1 MRRILTYSLLMMLLP
16 ATLWGQSLRKA
27 VPEYDFAR
35 FDKNRIE
42 FQGDSSA
49 FERLFEKMDSV
60 LFLGKGNLRVLHI
73 GGSHVQAGTMT
84 RQLRNDLLSLRPA
97 LDGGR
102 GLVFPFSAAHT
113 NNPSSFTVNYEG
125 SWKVTKNVQREP
137 DHRLGLTGISLSAS
151 DDKASVMVTTVA
163 RDPKPSD
170 PTFRFNEVKVLGY
183 SSAGER
189 IPVVVLAK
197 GDTLVGCKAQ
207 EDSCW
212 SFWLPS
218 LTDSVRIATK
228 GQGEFTLTGIF
239 LDNPFPGISV
249 TGIGVNG
256 ASLGSYSKCPDLE
269 NDLKLVN
276 PDLVIF
282 AVGINDATA
291 TNFSVDDFVVR
302 YKALVSRVRSVNPDC
317 ALLFVSNNDSFRRIR
332 RKGYVVNSNGKLAE
346 QGFMRLGKECD
357 AGFWDLFDIMGGLG
371 SMRKWEEAG
380 LAKRDKIH
388 FTETGYD
395 LVGDL
400 LFNALMDKY
409 MNHLKTSR

>member
-1 MRRILTYSLLMMLLP
+1 MRRFLTYSLLFLLLP

-35 FDKNRIE
+35 FEKNKIE
-42 FQGDSSA
+42 LHGDSSA
-49 FERLFEKMDSV
+49 FERLFLKMDSV
-60 LFLGKGNLRVLHI
+60 LFMGCGNLRIMHI
-73 GGSHVQAGTMT
+73 GGSHVQAGTLT
-84 RQLRNDLLSLRPA
+84 RRLRNDFLSLRPA

-113 NNPSSFTVNYEG
+113 NNPSSFTTSYEG

-137 DHRLGLTGISLSAS
+137 DHRLGLTGIALSAS
-151 DDKASVMVTTVA
+151 DDKASVMITTVA
-163 RDPKPSD
+163 RDPEPQD
-170 PTFRFNEVKVLGY
+170 PTFRFNDVRVLGY

-189 IPVVVLAK
+189 VPVVVLAK
-197 GDTLVGCKAQ
+197 GDTLSGCNV
-207 EDSCW
+207 EDSTW
-212 SFWLPS
+212 SFALPA
-218 LTDSVRIATK
+218 LTDSVRVATK
-228 GQGEFTLTGIF
+228 GKGEFTLTGIF
-239 LDNPFPGISV
+239 LDNPFPGFTV

-256 ASLGSYSKCPDLE
+256 ASLGSYAKCPDLL
-269 NDLKLVN
+269 NDLSLVN

-291 TNFSVDDFVVR
+291 ANFSVDEFVGR
-302 YKALVSRVRSVNPDC
+302 YKELVSQVRSVNPDC

-332 RKGYVVNSNGKLAE
+332 RKGYVVNANGQLAE
-346 QGFMRLGKECD
+346 QAFLRLGKECG
-357 AGFWDLFDIMGGLG
+357 AGVWNLFDIMGGLG

-388 FTETGYD
+388 FTEAGYE

-400 LFNALMDKY
+400 LFNALMDEY
-409 MNHLKTSR
+409 MEHLKKAK

>member
-1 MRRILTYSLLMMLLP
+1 MRRFLTYSLLFLLLP

-35 FDKNRIE
+35 FDKNRIG

-49 FERLFEKMDSV
+49 FERLFKKMDSV
-60 LFLGKGNLRVLHI
+60 LFLGKGNLRIMHI
-73 GGSHVQAGTMT
+73 GGSHVQAGTLT
-84 RQLRNDLLSLRPA
+84 RQLRNDLLSLRTA

-113 NNPSSFTVNYEG
+113 NNPSSFTTSYEG

-163 RDPKPSD
+163 RDPKPQD

-189 IPVVVLAK
+189 VPVVVLAK
-197 GDTLVGCKAQ
+197 GDTLQGCRA
-207 EDSCW
+207 DSCW
-212 SFWLPS
+212 SFGLPAFA
-218 LTDSVRIATK
+218 DSVKIATK
-228 GQGEFTLTGIF
+228 GHGEFTLTGIF

-256 ASLGSYSKCPDLE
+256 ASLGSYSKCPDLM
-269 NDLKLVN
+269 NDLRLVN
-276 PDLVIF
+276 PDLVIL

-291 TNFSVDDFVVR
+291 ANFSVDDFVAR
-302 YKALVSRVRSVNPDC
+302 YKVLVSQIRSVNPDC

-346 QGFMRLGKECD
+346 QSFLRLGKDCD
-357 AGFWDLFDIMGGLG
+357 AGVWDLFDIMGGLG

-388 FTETGYD
+388 FTEKGYE

-409 MNHLKTSR
+409 VEHLKKGK

>member
-1 MRRILTYSLLMMLLP
+1 MRRTLIYSLLILLLP
-16 ATLWGQSLRKA
+16 ATLCGQSLRKE

-42 FQGDSSA
+42 FPGDSLG
-49 FERLFEKMDSV
+49 FERLYLKMDSV
-60 LFLGKGNLRVLHI
+60 LFQGRGNLRIMHI
-73 GGSHVQAGTMT
+73 GGSHVQAGTLT
-84 RQLRNDLLSLRPA
+84 KRLRNNLLSLRPA

-102 GLVFPFSAAHT
+102 GLVFPFSAART
-113 NNPSSFTVNYEG
+113 NNPSSFTTSYEG

-137 DHRLGLTGISLSAS
+137 DRRLGLTGIALSAS

-163 RDPKPSD
+163 RDPLPQD
-170 PTFRFNEVKVLGY
+170 PAFRFNDVRVLGY

-197 GDTLVGCKAQ
+197 GDTLVGCRA
-207 EDSCW
+207 DSCW
-212 SFWLPS
+212 SFALPS

-228 GQGEFTLTGIF
+228 GEGEFTLTGIF

-256 ASLGSYSKCPDLE
+256 ASLGSYAKCPDLL
-269 NDLKLVN
+269 NDLKMVN

-291 TNFSVDDFVVR
+291 SNFSVDDFVAR
-302 YKALVSRVRSVNPDC
+302 YKTLVSQVRSVNPDC
-317 ALLFVSNNDSFRRIR
+317 ALLFVTNNDSFRRVR

-346 QGFMRLGKECD
+346 QGFLRLGKDCD
-357 AGFWDLFDIMGGLG
+357 AGVWDLFEIMGGLG
-371 SMRKWEEAG
+371 SMKKWEAAG
-380 LAKRDKIH
+380 LAKGDKVH

-409 MNHLKTSR
+409 MEHLKNGR

>member
-1 MRRILTYSLLMMLLP
+1 MRRTLIYSLLSLLLP
-16 ATLWGQSLRKA
+16 ATLCGQSLRKE
-27 VPEYDFAR
+27 VHEYDFAR

-42 FQGDSSA
+42 FPGDSLG
-49 FERLFEKMDSV
+49 FERLYLKMDSV
-60 LFLGKGNLRVLHI
+60 LFQGRGNLRIMHI
-73 GGSHVQAGTMT
+73 GGSHVQAGTLT
-84 RQLRNDLLSLRPA
+84 KRLRNNLLSLRPA

-102 GLVFPFSAAHT
+102 GLVFPFSAART
-113 NNPSSFTVNYEG
+113 NNPSSFTTSYEG

-137 DHRLGLTGISLSAS
+137 DRRLGLTGIALSAS

-163 RDPKPSD
+163 RDPLPQD
-170 PTFRFNEVKVLGY
+170 PAFRFNDVRVLGY

-197 GDTLVGCKAQ
+197 GDTLVGCRA
-207 EDSCW
+207 DSCW
-212 SFWLPS
+212 SFALPS

-228 GQGEFTLTGIF
+228 GEGEFTLTGIF

-256 ASLGSYSKCPDLE
+256 ASLGSYAKCPDLL
-269 NDLKLVN
+269 NDLKMVN

-291 TNFSVDDFVVR
+291 TNFSVDDFVAR
-302 YKALVSRVRSVNPDC
+302 YKTLVSQVRSVNPDC
-317 ALLFVSNNDSFRRIR
+317 ALLFVTNNDSFRRVR

-346 QGFMRLGKECD
+346 QGFLRLGKDCD
-357 AGFWDLFDIMGGLG
+357 AGVWDLFEIMGGQG
-371 SMRKWEEAG
+371 SMKKWEAAG
-380 LAKRDKIH
+380 LAKGDKVH

-409 MNHLKTSR
+409 VEHLKNGR

>member
-1 MRRILTYSLLMMLLP
+1 MRRTLIYSLLSLLLP
-16 ATLWGQSLRKA
+16 ATLCGQSLRKE

-42 FQGDSSA
+42 FPGDSLG
-49 FERLFEKMDSV
+49 FERLYLKMDSV
-60 LFLGKGNLRVLHI
+60 LFQGRGNLRIMHI
-73 GGSHVQAGTMT
+73 GGSHVQAGTLT
-84 RQLRNDLLSLRPA
+84 KRLRNNLLSLRPA

-102 GLVFPFSAAHT
+102 GLVFPFSAART
-113 NNPSSFTVNYEG
+113 NNPSSFTTSYEG

-137 DHRLGLTGISLSAS
+137 DRRLGLTGIALSAS

-163 RDPKPSD
+163 REPLPQDPA
-170 PTFRFNEVKVLGY
+170 FRFNDVRVLGY

-197 GDTLVGCKAQ
+197 GDTLVGCRA
-207 EDSCW
+207 DSCW
-212 SFWLPS
+212 SFALPS

-228 GQGEFTLTGIF
+228 GEGEFTLTGIF

-256 ASLGSYSKCPDLE
+256 ASLGSYAKCPDLL
-269 NDLKLVN
+269 NDLKMVN

-291 TNFSVDDFVVR
+291 TNFSVDDFVAR
-302 YKALVSRVRSVNPDC
+302 YKTLVSQVRSVNPDC
-317 ALLFVSNNDSFRRIR
+317 ALLFVTNNDSFRRVR

-346 QGFMRLGKECD
+346 QGFLRLGKDCD
-357 AGFWDLFDIMGGLG
+357 AGVWDLFEIMGGQG
-371 SMRKWEEAG
+371 SMKKWEAAG
-380 LAKRDKIH
+380 LAKGDKVH

-409 MNHLKTSR
+409 VEHLKNGR

>member
-1 MRRILTYSLLMMLLP
+1 MRRLLTYSLFLALFP
-16 ATLWGQSLRKA
+16 ATLSGQSLRKA
-27 VPEYDFAR
+27 VPDCDFAR

-49 FERLFEKMDSV
+49 FGRLFYKMDSV
-60 LFLGKGNLRVLHI
+60 LFLGKGNLRIMHI
-73 GGSHVQAGTMT
+73 GGSHVQAGTLT

-113 NNPSSFTVNYEG
+113 NNPSSFTTSYEG

-137 DHRLGLTGISLSAS
+137 DRRLGLTGISLSAS

-163 RDPKPSD
+163 RDPRPSD
-170 PTFRFNEVKVLGY
+170 QTFRFDEVKVLGY

-197 GDTLVGCKAQ
+197 GDTLQGCRV
-207 EDSCW
+207 DSCW
-212 SFWLPS
+212 SFCLPA

-228 GQGEFTLTGIF
+228 GHGEFTLTGIF
-239 LDNPFPGISV
+239 LDNPFSGISV
-249 TGIGVNG
+249 TGVGVNG
-256 ASLGSYSKCPDLE
+256 ASLGSYAKCPDLE
-269 NDLKLVN
+269 NDLRQVN

-282 AVGINDATA
+282 AIGINDATA
-291 TNFSVDDFVVR
+291 TNFSVEDFVAR
-302 YKALVSRVRSVNPDC
+302 YKVLVSQIRSVNPDC

-346 QGFMRLGKECD
+346 QGFLRLGKDCD
-357 AGFWDLFDIMGGLG
+357 AGVWDLFDIMGGLG
-371 SMRKWEEAG
+371 SMKKWEEAG

-388 FTETGYD
+388 FTEQGYN
-395 LVGDL
+395 LVGNL

>member
-1 MRRILTYSLLMMLLP
+1 MRRTLIYSLLILLLP
-16 ATLWGQSLRKA
+16 ATLCGQSLRKE

-42 FQGDSSA
+42 FPGDSLG
-49 FERLFEKMDSV
+49 FERLYLKMDSV
-60 LFLGKGNLRVLHI
+60 LFQGRGNLRIMHI
-73 GGSHVQAGTMT
+73 GGSHVQAGTLT
-84 RQLRNDLLSLRPA
+84 KRLRNNLLSLRPA

-102 GLVFPFSAAHT
+102 GLVFPFSAART
-113 NNPSSFTVNYEG
+113 NNPSSFTTSYEG

-137 DHRLGLTGISLSAS
+137 DRRLGLTGIALSAS

-163 RDPKPSD
+163 RDPLPQD
-170 PTFRFNEVKVLGY
+170 PAFRFNDVRVLGY

-197 GDTLVGCKAQ
+197 GDTLVGCRA
-207 EDSCW
+207 DSCW
-212 SFWLPS
+212 SFALPS

-228 GQGEFTLTGIF
+228 GEGEFTLTGIF

-256 ASLGSYSKCPDLE
+256 ASLGSYAKCPDLL
-269 NDLKLVN
+269 NDLKIVD

-291 TNFSVDDFVVR
+291 SNFSVDDFVAR
-302 YKALVSRVRSVNPDC
+302 YKTLVSQVRSVNPDC
-317 ALLFVSNNDSFRRIR
+317 ALLFVTNNDSFRRVR

-346 QGFMRLGKECD
+346 QGFLRLGKDCD
-357 AGFWDLFDIMGGLG
+357 AGVWDLFEIMGGLG
-371 SMRKWEEAG
+371 SMKKWEAAG
-380 LAKRDKIH
+380 LAKRDKVH

-409 MNHLKTSR
+409 VEHLKNGR